1 MKGKTDRFGKF
12 FLYVGVEI
20 ILEFLTLDLKESVL
34 LSQVYEA
41 ETNKNSTSI
50 QLERQYKH
58 VQVQQR
64 RIEMLRER
72 KNLN

>member
-41 ETNKNSTSI
+41 GTNKNSTSI

-64 RIEMLRER
+64 RIEMLKER